1 MEKFTWGIETKELC
15 RLCLLIL
22 LNHNSIGF
30 FLSQNYFHFHHGL
43 NWTWY
48 EFLTTQP
55 FNQTNDQDISCF
67 DLPNHAFKKMFYGDE
82 LSHIT
87 ITITLKLIHNNAYCV
102 LSPTLQHPEKKP
114 RVCKSLRCQDD
125 YVRILV
131 YLQKKHWP
139 LCHHSF
145 QSQ

>member
-1 MEKFTWGIETKELC
+1 MVEKFTWGIETKELC

-30 FLSQNYFHFHHGL
+30 FSLPKLFSFPSRIELNVIRIFNY
-43 NWTWY
+43 TK
-48 EFLTTQP
+48 P

-87 ITITLKLIHNNAYCV
+87 ITITLKLIHNNA
-102 LSPTLQHPEKKP
+102 
-114 RVCKSLRCQDD
+114 
-125 YVRILV
+125 
-131 YLQKKHWP
+131 
-139 LCHHSF
+139 
-145 QSQ
+145 